1 MAQASPVID
10 EIRSHTQTPVRF
22 SSLLL
27 DEHAPAAGRKSVTF
41 GVSVVL
47 HAALA
52 VAVVVGPLL
61 YNDVLPSPPV
71 LKAFFVT
78 PLELAPAL
86 PPPPPPP
93 AARRATARVVPRTE
107 PVAASGF
114 VAPIEVPERILPEES
129 LDLGV
134 EGGMPGGVEGGVPGG
149 VVGGIVG
156 GLPDAPPPPPKQRL
170 VRIGGKILAPKI
182 VRRVDPAYPEVAV
195 GARIKATVVVEA
207 QVDTSGRVQETKVVL
222 GHPLFDEAAVTAL
235 KQWRY
240 QPLLLNGEPTG
251 FIIIVTFSFNLRAPG
266 A

>member
-10 EIRSHTQTPVRF
+10 EIRIHSHAPARF
-22 SSLLL
+22 TSLLL
-27 DEHAPAAGRKSVTF
+27 DEPARAAGRKSVTF

-52 VAVVVGPLL
+52 IAIVVGPLL
-61 YNDVLPSPPV
+61 YNDALPSPPV

-78 PLELAPAL
+78 PLELAPA

-93 AARRATARVVPRTE
+93 AAGPRVAAKVEPRPQ
-107 PVAASGF
+107 PVASGF
-114 VAPIEVPERILPEES
+114 VAPIEVPERIQPEET

-156 GLPDAPPPPPKQRL
+156 GLPDAPPPPPKV
-170 VRIGGKILAPKI
+170 VRIGGKILAPRI
-182 VRRVDPAYPEVAV
+182 VRRVEPAYPEVAV
-195 GARIKATVVVEA
+195 GARIKAMVVVEA
-207 QVDTSGRVQETKVVL
+207 QVDIGGHVQLAKVL
-222 GHPLFDEAAVTAL
+222 QGHPLFDESAVSAL

-240 QPLLLNGEPTG
+240 QPLLLNGEPTA
-251 FIIIVTFSFNLRAPG
+251 FIVIVTFSFNLRPAG

>member
-1 MAQASPVID
+1 MSQASPVID
-10 EIRSHTQTPVRF
+10 EIRITSRAPVRF
-22 SSLLL
+22 SSLVLE
-27 DEHAPAAGRKSVTF
+27 EHAPAAGRKSVTF
-41 GVSVVL
+41 GVSIVL

-61 YNDVLPSPPV
+61 SSDVLPSPPA

-78 PLELAPAL
+78 PLELAPA

-93 AARRATARVVPRTE
+93 AAGARVTAKLEPR
-107 PVAASGF
+107 PQQLASGF

-156 GLPDAPPPPPKQRL
+156 GLPDAPPPPPKL
-170 VRIGGKILAPKI
+170 VRIGGKILAPRI
-182 VRRVDPAYPEVAV
+182 VRRVEPAYPEVAA

-207 QVDTSGRVQETKVVL
+207 QVDMGGHVQTAKVL
-222 GHPLFDEAAVTAL
+222 QGHPLFDESAVTAL

-240 QPLLLNGEPTG
+240 QPLLLNGEPTA
-251 FIIIVTFSFNLRAPG
+251 FIIIVTFSFNLRPA
-266 A
+266 

>member
-10 EIRSHTQTPVRF
+10 EIRIHGHAPGRF
-22 SSLLL
+22 ASLLL
-27 DEHAPAAGRKSVTF
+27 DEHPSAAGRKSVTF

-47 HAALA
+47 HATLAIAL
-52 VAVVVGPLL
+52 VVGPLL

-78 PLELAPAL
+78 PLELAPA

-93 AARRATARVVPRTE
+93 AAGSRVTARVAPRPQ
-107 PVAASGF
+107 PVESGF
-114 VAPIEVPERILPEES
+114 VAPIEVPERVLPEES

-156 GLPDAPPPPPKQRL
+156 GLPDAPPPPPPKV
-170 VRIGGKILAPKI
+170 VRIGGRILAPKI

-207 QVDTSGRVQETKVVL
+207 QVDTSGRVQTAKVVQ
-222 GHPLFDEAAVTAL
+222 GHPLFDESALTAL

-240 QPLLLNGEPTG
+240 QPLLLNGEPTA
-251 FIIIVTFSFNLRAPG
+251 FIIIVTFSYNLRPAG

>member
-1 MAQASPVID
+1 MAQASPVVD
-10 EIRSHTQTPVRF
+10 EIRIQSHAPVRF
-22 SSLLL
+22 TSLLL
-27 DEHAPAAGRKSVTF
+27 EGHAPVAGRKSVTL
-41 GVSVVL
+41 GVSVVF

-52 VAVVVGPLL
+52 IAMVVGPLL

-78 PLELAPAL
+78 PLELAPA

-93 AARRATARVVPRTE
+93 AAGPRVTARLEPRPQTVE
-107 PVAASGF
+107 SAF

-156 GLPDAPPPPPKQRL
+156 GLPDAPPPPPKV
-170 VRIGGKILAPKI
+170 VRIGGKILAPRI
-182 VRRVDPAYPEVAV
+182 VRRVDPAYPEVAA

-207 QVDTSGRVQETKVVL
+207 QVDTAGHVQTTKVVQ
-222 GHPLFDEAAVTAL
+222 GHPLFDESAVTAL

-240 QPLLLNGEPTG
+240 QPLLLNGEPTA
-251 FIIIVTFSFNLRAPG
+251 FIIIVTFSYNLRPAG